1 MQFGNRKLLYLL
13 QYIKSTEKNLNS
25 ILQRIRETKEEI
37 SKRNVDIKK
46 QKQIE
51 NKEQLINRKL

>member
-46 QKQIE
+46 
-51 NKEQLINRKL
+51 